1 MGLLEVLEEV
11 LAVLLAAQHEVD
23 LEEVRLEVDLAV
35 LHVVPK
41 VRAVARLVEPHAE
54 EHAVVAV
61 AERIR

>member
-1 MGLLEVLEEV
+1 VLEEV

-35 LHVVPK
+35 LPVVPK
-41 VRAVARLVEPHAE
+41 VRAVARLVEAHVE
-54 EHAVVAV
+54 VAV